1 MRLWKSA
8 ASPLVFPVGLV
19 RLGAVWSGYRPPQ
32 AALSGSGVEAGVP
45 TSSIRAPLYLEVFR
59 GPTPGYPYTPHRHRR
74 CTWRS
79 PMICKDAI
87 TRRSRSVAVRP
98 FHTCTSER
106 VSKPWLFGLC
116 VVLVLIWGA
125 ITFLP
130 AACAE
135 TGLTSRGNCRFC
147 VSVAWPGVFTTA
159 QCLQRCGDLPQSP
172 RGAVNKLRGECS
184 TVIDHEEFV

>member
-98 FHTCTSER
+98 FRHLHQRASVQAVAFRTLR
-106 VSKPWLFGLC
+106 RA
-116 VVLVLIWGA
+116 GA
-125 ITFLP
+125 DLGCHHVP
-130 AACAE
+130 S
-135 TGLTSRGNCRFC
+135 GGVRGNGLNLAWKLPILCFRR
-147 VSVAWPGVFTTA
+147 VARGIYHSAVPPAMRGLAAVA
-159 QCLQRCGDLPQSP
+159 Q
-172 RGAVNKLRGECS
+172 RGCEQAARRVLHGHRP
-184 TVIDHEEFV
+184 